1 MATAPETAT
10 TSARGTTSA
19 TPSTSATASTSATGT
34 TSARGTTSATPSTSA
49 TASTFAT
56 VTYDTADAG
65 AYEVLRDRLAAQSAD
80 LARRA
85 GLLNTRRVAEFGS
98 ARLALASTERLR
110 TEQPGVPCD
119 LAAVGDTLLLGS
131 AGRPGDM
138 RTRTAAVADVFTL
151 YDRDLNPLAE
161 SAVPGLLD
169 DPAFVREF
177 ADLHRYYRQARLL
190 RLRAVGGR
198 LLAVFRT
205 GEKAD
210 DIRVLRWE
218 LTEDGRA
225 AFLDARGE
233 RDDVFPPSH
242 DFEWTAA
249 SREDHVLG
257 RHPHVSVR
265 GEFHVSAVGGALTVK
280 LEDDT
285 ETAGGVYSEPVDEP
299 LQSLADADIAHAR
312 VGALILLRVRPY
324 KEDTDRHLVFNTLTK
339 SVVRLDGIG
348 LACRRLPDDQG
359 IVFPGGYCL
368 ATGVHKTYELDATG
382 LEFER
387 EVRSPNGEDVL
398 YAFHARGASRGLLL
412 SYNTIR
418 KEVANPLPCRGW
430 ALAEDGTFTV
440 LRADGDEPAQ
450 VHPVQRWHSPYVSD
464 TYAAAAPTGS
474 GPLARVG
481 NADLVRGISACLS
494 VAGAVGEGITT
505 AEGYRALAASCVRAA
520 DAHHWLGEADLGDL
534 AGALA
539 AVRETAEQ
547 VLGEFETVR
556 DLTRRAA
563 EARDA
568 AAERIASVVRRL
580 RGEAPKEA
588 AAWVRGLTELRHAH
602 GHLLTVKELRY
613 ADAPGID
620 ALAEEAE
627 ASLADLGRR
636 AVAFLA
642 REDAFDAQRADA
654 EALVADAEAI
664 ATVAEAGPVAAR
676 LDELADG
683 LRTVTDVVA
692 ELDLGDTTVRTA
704 LLERVAAVL
713 GGVNRARATLDARR
727 RALLDREGRAEFTA
741 ETALLGQA
749 VTAALA
755 AADTPERC
763 DDQLARL
770 LARLEDLESRFAE
783 FDGFLAELADK
794 RTEIYDALAVRKQA
808 LSDTRARRAGQLA
821 AAAAR
826 IMETITRRC
835 ATLAD
840 ADAVSTYF
848 ASDPMPAKVRR
859 TADELRALGD
869 SVRAEELDGRLK
881 SARQEA
887 SRALRDRTDLYA
899 DDGRTLRL
907 GAHRFAV
914 NTQPLDLTLVPDGD
928 GLAFA
933 LTGTDYRSP
942 VTDPDFAATR
952 ALWDRTLPSESP
964 GVYRAE
970 HLAARLLREH
980 GASAL
985 AAADDLPALVREAA
999 QEAYD
1004 EGYERGVH
1012 DHDATAVLTAL
1023 LPLYDRAGTLVHEPA
1038 ARAAAQLFW
1047 AHGTT
1052 PQARETW
1059 TRRALS
1065 LARARAAFGLS
1076 AAIGDLEEELAGAID
1091 AWSGSTSGPR
1101 PGESVA
1107 GSVGRA
1113 GAGLGPAGTAGVASA
1128 DAAAAAGGVAA
1139 SPPGASGAAGTA
1151 GVPAS
1156 AAGAGSLV
1164 GTADAAVGA
1173 AGPAAAG
1180 GARRAAGVLPAAGGR
1195 ARTAEGFAGAARTVG
1210 LPTGA
1215 LGRPAGPS
1223 GSGAE
1228 GARAAAAYLFHEL
1241 TAAPDGF
1248 VLGAGTRTLLE
1259 KFRRTV
1265 GSPAYDE
1272 DLAALD
1278 DLAARGQL
1286 AEAWI
1291 LSYAAATGADLTP
1304 GDLAEAVAAE
1314 LCPDLPRYDG
1324 DAPPTATAEGLLGT
1338 HPRVTDGRLPLRL
1351 DEFLARTARF
1361 AAHDVPAFR
1370 AYQRRRTALVGAERD
1385 RLRLDDHRPRVMSA
1399 FVRNRLVDEVYLP
1412 LVGDSLAKQLGAT
1425 GDGKRTDTGG
1435 LLLLLS
1441 PPGYGKTTLVEYV
1454 AERLGLMLVKVG
1466 GPALGHAV
1474 TSLDP
1479 ADAPNATARQEIQ
1492 KINFALAAG
1501 NNTLL
1506 YLDDIQ
1512 HTSPELLQKFIPL
1525 CDATRRVDGVWDGRP
1540 RTYDLRGKRFA
1551 VCMAG
1556 NPYTESGARFQVP
1569 DMLAN
1574 RADVWNLGDVLT
1586 GKEEAFALSFL
1597 ENALTANPVL
1607 APLAAR
1613 DRTDLEL
1620 LVRLATGDPTARAD
1634 RLGHA
1639 YPPAELERVLSVLR
1653 HLVAARETVLA
1664 VNAAYIASAAR
1675 SDDTR
1680 TEPAF
1685 RLQGSYRNMNKIA
1698 QRIRP
1703 VMNDAE
1709 RAAVLDDHYR
1719 AEAQTLTQ
1727 GAEANLLKL
1736 AELRGTLTTE
1746 QAARWAEVRTAHV
1759 RARTLGGAE
1768 GDPLSRAVAALGL
1781 LADRVAAVESAITR
1795 AADPRHLLANP
1806 HARHTAD
1813 GGTER

>member
-1 MATAPETAT
+1 MATAPEKA
-10 TSARGTTSA
+10 
-19 TPSTSATASTSATGT
+19 ATGT
-34 TSARGTTSATPSTSA
+34 HDTG
-49 TASTFAT
+49 
-56 VTYDTADAG
+56 DTADAG
-65 AYEVLRDRLAAQSAD
+65 AYEVLRDRLAAQTAD

-85 GLLNTRRVAEFGS
+85 GLLNARRVEEFGS
-98 ARLALASTERLR
+98 ARLELASTERLR
-110 TEQPGVPCD
+110 TEHPGVPCD
-119 LAAVGDTLLLGS
+119 LAAVGDALLLGS
-131 AGRPGDM
+131 TGRPGH
-138 RTRTAAVADVFTL
+138 RTGTAAVADVFTL
-151 YDRDLNPLAE
+151 YDRDLNPLPE

-190 RLRAVGGR
+190 RLRPVGGR

-205 GEKAD
+205 GEKAA

-249 SREDHVLG
+249 TREDHVLG

-348 LACRRLPDDQG
+348 AACRRLPDDQG

-368 ATGVHKTYELDATG
+368 ATGVHKTYELDAAG

-398 YAFHARGASRGLLL
+398 YAFHARGESRGLLL

-450 VHPVQRWHSPYVSD
+450 VHPVQLWHSPYVSD
-464 TYAAAAPTGS
+464 THAAAAPAGS

-494 VAGAVGEGITT
+494 VAGAVGDGITT

-520 DAHHWLGEADLGDL
+520 DGHHWLGEADLGDL

-539 AVRETAEQ
+539 AVRETADQ
-547 VLGEFETVR
+547 VLAEFETVR

-563 EARDA
+563 EARDE

-602 GHLLTVKELRY
+602 GHLLTVKEMRY

-620 ALAEEAE
+620 ALAGEAE
-627 ASLADLGRR
+627 ASLAELGRR

-642 REDAFDAQRADA
+642 REDAFDAQRADV

-692 ELDLGDTTVRTA
+692 ELDVGDATVRTA

-794 RTEIYDALAVRKQA
+794 RTEIYDALAARKQA
-808 LSDTRARRAGQLA
+808 LSDTRARRAEQLA
-821 AAAAR
+821 ASAAR
-826 IMETITRRC
+826 IMETVTRRC

-859 TADELRALGD
+859 TAEELRALGD

-887 SRALRDRTDLYA
+887 ARALRDRTDLYA

-952 ALWDRTLPSESP
+952 AHWDRTLPSESP

-970 HLAARLLREH
+970 HLAARLLRQH

-1012 DHDATAVLTAL
+1012 DHDATLVLTAL
-1023 LPLYDRAGTLVHEPA
+1023 LPLYEKAGTLVHEPA

-1052 PQARETW
+1052 PRAREAW
-1059 TRRALS
+1059 TRRARS
-1065 LARARAAFGLS
+1065 LARARDTFGLW
-1076 AAIGDLEEELAGAID
+1076 AAIAALEEELAGAVGT
-1091 AWSGSTSGPR
+1091 WPGPG
-1101 PGESVA
+1101 PGEMVA
-1107 GSVGRA
+1107 GAGPVPGGAAGGAPAEDGRA
-1113 GAGLGPAGTAGVASA
+1113 GVPPAATGG
-1128 DAAAAAGGVAA
+1128 AAG
-1139 SPPGASGAAGTA
+1139 SLPGAAGPPSGAGAPSGAAGSAAGTA
-1151 GVPAS
+1151 GS
-1156 AAGAGSLV
+1156 GTGTAGS
-1164 GTADAAVGA
+1164 GVGA
-1173 AGPAAAG
+1173 AVSGAAG
-1180 GARRAAGVLPAAGGR
+1180 DAGRAAGVPRAGRGT
-1195 ARTAEGFAGAARTVG
+1195 ARSAEGFAGAAGAVG
-1210 LPTGA
+1210 SATGTS
-1215 LGRPAGPS
+1215 GPPAGAP

-1228 GARAAAAYLFHEL
+1228 HARAAAAYLFHEL
-1241 TAAPDGF
+1241 TTEPEGF

-1265 GSPAYDE
+1265 GTPAYDE

-1291 LSYAAATGADLTP
+1291 SSYAAAGGTGLTP

-1324 DAPPTATAEGLLGT
+1324 DVPPTATAEGLLGT
-1338 HPRVTDGRLPLRL
+1338 HPRITGGRLPLRL

-1361 AAHDVPAFR
+1361 AAHDVPEFR
-1370 AYQRRRTALVGAERD
+1370 AYQRRRTALVGAERA

-1466 GPALGHAV
+1466 GPALGHGV

-1479 ADAPNATARQEIQ
+1479 ADAPNATARQEVE
-1492 KINFALAAG
+1492 KINFALASA

-1525 CDATRRVDGVWDGRP
+1525 CDATRRVDGVWNGAP

-1607 APLAAR
+1607 APLAGR
-1613 DRTDLEL
+1613 DRADLEL

-1634 RLGHA
+1634 RLDHA
-1639 YPPAELERVLSVLR
+1639 YPPAELERILSVLR

-1675 SDDTR
+1675 SDETR

-1698 QRIRP
+1698 QRVRP

-1709 RAAVLDDHYR
+1709 RAAVLDDHYT
-1719 AEAQTLTQ
+1719 AEAQTLTH

-1736 AELRGTLTTE
+1736 AELRGTLTPE
-1746 QAARWAEVRTAHV
+1746 QADRWAEVRTAHV
-1759 RARTLGGAE
+1759 RARTLGGPDD
-1768 GDPLSRAVAALGL
+1768 DPLTRAVAALGL

-1806 HARHTAD
+1806 HARHAA

>member
-1 MATAPETAT
+1 MATAPEKA
-10 TSARGTTSA
+10 
-19 TPSTSATASTSATGT
+19 ATGT
-34 TSARGTTSATPSTSA
+34 HDTG
-49 TASTFAT
+49 
-56 VTYDTADAG
+56 DTADAG
-65 AYEVLRDRLAAQSAD
+65 AYEVLRDRLAAQTAD

-85 GLLNTRRVAEFGS
+85 GLLNARRVEEFGS
-98 ARLALASTERLR
+98 ARLELASTERLR
-110 TEQPGVPCD
+110 TEHPGVPCD
-119 LAAVGDTLLLGS
+119 LAAVGDALLLGS
-131 AGRPGDM
+131 TGRPGH
-138 RTRTAAVADVFTL
+138 RTGTAAVADVFTL
-151 YDRDLNPLAE
+151 YDRDLNPLPE

-190 RLRAVGGR
+190 RLRPVGGR

-205 GEKAD
+205 GEKAA

-249 SREDHVLG
+249 TREDHVLG

-348 LACRRLPDDQG
+348 AACRRLPDDQG

-368 ATGVHKTYELDATG
+368 ATGVHKTYELDAAG

-398 YAFHARGASRGLLL
+398 YAFHARGESRGLLL

-450 VHPVQRWHSPYVSD
+450 VHPVQLWHSPYVSD
-464 TYAAAAPTGS
+464 THVAAAPAGS

-494 VAGAVGEGITT
+494 VAGAVGDGITT

-520 DAHHWLGEADLGDL
+520 DGHHWLGEADLGDL

-547 VLGEFETVR
+547 VLAEFETVR

-563 EARDA
+563 EARDE

-602 GHLLTVKELRY
+602 GHLLTVKEMRY

-620 ALAEEAE
+620 ALAGEAE
-627 ASLADLGRR
+627 ASLAELGRR

-642 REDAFDAQRADA
+642 REDAFDAQRADV

-692 ELDLGDTTVRTA
+692 ELDVGDATVRTA

-794 RTEIYDALAVRKQA
+794 RTEIYDALAARKQA
-808 LSDTRARRAGQLA
+808 LSDTRARRAEQLA
-821 AAAAR
+821 ASAAR

-859 TADELRALGD
+859 TAEELRALGD

-952 ALWDRTLPSESP
+952 AHWDRTLPSESP

-970 HLAARLLREH
+970 HLAARLLRQH

-1012 DHDATAVLTAL
+1012 DHDATLVLTAL
-1023 LPLYDRAGTLVHEPA
+1023 LPLYEKAGTLVHEPA

-1052 PQARETW
+1052 PRAREAW
-1059 TRRALS
+1059 TRRARS
-1065 LARARAAFGLS
+1065 LARARDTFGLS
-1076 AAIGDLEEELAGAID
+1076 AAIAALEEELAGAVGT
-1091 AWSGSTSGPR
+1091 WPG
-1101 PGESVA
+1101 PGEMVA
-1107 GSVGRA
+1107 GAGPVPGGAAAGAPAEDGRA
-1113 GAGLGPAGTAGVASA
+1113 GVPPAAT
-1128 DAAAAAGGVAA
+1128 GGAVG
-1139 SPPGASGAAGTA
+1139 SLPGASGPPSGAGAPSGAAGSAAGTA
-1151 GVPAS
+1151 GSGAG
-1156 AAGAGSLV
+1156 AAGSGAGAPGSGV
-1164 GTADAAVGA
+1164 GAPGSGVGA
-1173 AGPAAAG
+1173 AVSGAAG
-1180 GARRAAGVLPAAGGR
+1180 DAGRAAGVPRAAGGT
-1195 ARTAEGFAGAARTVG
+1195 ARSADGFAGAAGAVG
-1210 LPTGA
+1210 SATGTS
-1215 LGRPAGPS
+1215 GPPAGAP

-1228 GARAAAAYLFHEL
+1228 HARAAAAYLFHEL
-1241 TAAPDGF
+1241 TTEPEGF

-1265 GSPAYDE
+1265 GTPAYDE

-1291 LSYAAATGADLTP
+1291 SSYAAAGGTGLTP

-1324 DAPPTATAEGLLGT
+1324 DVPPTATAEGLLGT
-1338 HPRVTDGRLPLRL
+1338 HPRITGGRLPLRL

-1361 AAHDVPAFR
+1361 AAHDVPEFR
-1370 AYQRRRTALVGAERD
+1370 AYQRRRTALVGAERA

-1454 AERLGLMLVKVG
+1454 AERLGLMLVRVG
-1466 GPALGHAV
+1466 GPALGHGV

-1479 ADAPNATARQEIQ
+1479 ADAPNATARQEVE
-1492 KINFALAAG
+1492 KINFALASA

-1525 CDATRRVDGVWDGRP
+1525 CDATRRVDGVWNGAP

-1607 APLAAR
+1607 APLAGR
-1613 DRTDLEL
+1613 DRADLEL

-1634 RLGHA
+1634 RLDHA
-1639 YPPAELERVLSVLR
+1639 YPPAELERILSVLR

-1675 SDDTR
+1675 SDETR

-1698 QRIRP
+1698 QRVRP

-1709 RAAVLDDHYR
+1709 RAAVLDDHYT
-1719 AEAQTLTQ
+1719 AEAQTLTH

-1736 AELRGTLTTE
+1736 AELRGTLTPE
-1746 QAARWAEVRTAHV
+1746 QADRWAEVRTAHV
-1759 RARTLGGAE
+1759 RARTLGGPDD
-1768 GDPLSRAVAALGL
+1768 DPLTRAVAALGL

-1806 HARHTAD
+1806 HARHTA

>member
-1 MATAPETAT
+1 MATAPEKA
-10 TSARGTTSA
+10 
-19 TPSTSATASTSATGT
+19 ATGT
-34 TSARGTTSATPSTSA
+34 HDTG
-49 TASTFAT
+49 
-56 VTYDTADAG
+56 DTADAG
-65 AYEVLRDRLAAQSAD
+65 AYEVLRDRLAAQTAD

-85 GLLNTRRVAEFGS
+85 GLLNARRVEEFGS
-98 ARLALASTERLR
+98 ARLELASTERLR
-110 TEQPGVPCD
+110 TEHPGVPCD
-119 LAAVGDTLLLGS
+119 LAAVGDALLLGS
-131 AGRPGDM
+131 TGRPGH
-138 RTRTAAVADVFTL
+138 RTGTAAVADVFTL
-151 YDRDLNPLAE
+151 YDRDLNPLPE

-169 DPAFVREF
+169 DPAFGREF

-190 RLRAVGGR
+190 RLRPVGGR

-205 GEKAD
+205 GEKAA

-249 SREDHVLG
+249 TREDHVLG

-348 LACRRLPDDQG
+348 AACRRLPDDQG

-368 ATGVHKTYELDATG
+368 ATGVHKTYELDAAG

-398 YAFHARGASRGLLL
+398 YAFHARGESRGLLL

-450 VHPVQRWHSPYVSD
+450 VHPVQLWHSPYVSD
-464 TYAAAAPTGS
+464 THAAAAPAGS

-494 VAGAVGEGITT
+494 VAGAVGDGITT

-520 DAHHWLGEADLGDL
+520 DGHHWLGEADLGDL

-539 AVRETAEQ
+539 AVRETADQ
-547 VLGEFETVR
+547 VLAEFETVR

-563 EARDA
+563 EARDE

-602 GHLLTVKELRY
+602 GHLLTVKEMRY

-620 ALAEEAE
+620 ALAGEAE
-627 ASLADLGRR
+627 ASLAELGRR

-642 REDAFDAQRADA
+642 REDAFDAQRADV

-692 ELDLGDTTVRTA
+692 ELDVGDATVRTA

-794 RTEIYDALAVRKQA
+794 RTEIYDALAARKQA
-808 LSDTRARRAGQLA
+808 LSDTRARRAEQLA
-821 AAAAR
+821 ASAAR
-826 IMETITRRC
+826 IMETVTRRC

-859 TADELRALGD
+859 TAEELRALGD

-887 SRALRDRTDLYA
+887 ARALRDRTDLYA

-952 ALWDRTLPSESP
+952 AHWDRTLPSESP

-970 HLAARLLREH
+970 HLAARLLRQH

-1012 DHDATAVLTAL
+1012 DHDATLVLTAL
-1023 LPLYDRAGTLVHEPA
+1023 LPLYEKAGTLVHEPA

-1052 PQARETW
+1052 PRAREAW
-1059 TRRALS
+1059 TRRARS
-1065 LARARAAFGLS
+1065 LARARDTFGLW
-1076 AAIGDLEEELAGAID
+1076 AAIAALEEELAGAVGT
-1091 AWSGSTSGPR
+1091 WPGPG
-1101 PGESVA
+1101 PGEMVA
-1107 GSVGRA
+1107 GAGPVPGGAAGGAPAEDGRA
-1113 GAGLGPAGTAGVASA
+1113 GVPPAAT
-1128 DAAAAAGGVAA
+1128 GGAVG
-1139 SPPGASGAAGTA
+1139 SLPGASGPPSGAGAPLGAAGSAAGTA
-1151 GVPAS
+1151 GS
-1156 AAGAGSLV
+1156 GAGAPGS
-1164 GTADAAVGA
+1164 GVGA
-1173 AGPAAAG
+1173 AVSGAAG
-1180 GARRAAGVLPAAGGR
+1180 DAGRAAGVPRAAGGT
-1195 ARTAEGFAGAARTVG
+1195 ARSAEGFAGAAGAVG
-1210 LPTGA
+1210 SATGTS
-1215 LGRPAGPS
+1215 GPPAGAP

-1228 GARAAAAYLFHEL
+1228 HARAAAAYLFHEL
-1241 TAAPDGF
+1241 TTEPEGF

-1265 GSPAYDE
+1265 GTPAYDE

-1291 LSYAAATGADLTP
+1291 SSYAAAGGTGLTP

-1324 DAPPTATAEGLLGT
+1324 DVPPTATAEGLLGT
-1338 HPRVTDGRLPLRL
+1338 HPRITGGRLPLRL

-1361 AAHDVPAFR
+1361 AAHDVPEFR
-1370 AYQRRRTALVGAERD
+1370 AYQRRRTALVGAERA

-1466 GPALGHAV
+1466 GPALGHGV

-1479 ADAPNATARQEIQ
+1479 ADAPNATARQEVE
-1492 KINFALAAG
+1492 KINFALASA

-1525 CDATRRVDGVWDGRP
+1525 CDATRRVDGVWNGAPPHLRPARQALRRLHGRQPLHRVRRPLPGPRHARQPGRRLEPRRRPHRQGGGLRAQLPGERAHRQPGPGPARRPRPRRPGAARPPRHRRPHRPRRPPRPRLPAGRTGADPVRPAPPGGRP
-1540 RTYDLRGKRFA
+1540 RDGAGRQRRLHRLRGPVGRD
-1551 VCMAG
+1551 
-1556 NPYTESGARFQVP
+1556 PYRTRLP
-1569 DMLAN
+1569 
-1574 RADVWNLGDVLT
+1574 
-1586 GKEEAFALSFL
+1586 
-1597 ENALTANPVL
+1597 
-1607 APLAAR
+1607 AP
-1613 DRTDLEL
+1613 
-1620 LVRLATGDPTARAD
+1620 
-1634 RLGHA
+1634 
-1639 YPPAELERVLSVLR
+1639 
-1653 HLVAARETVLA
+1653 
-1664 VNAAYIASAAR
+1664 
-1675 SDDTR
+1675 
-1680 TEPAF
+1680 
-1685 RLQGSYRNMNKIA
+1685 
-1698 QRIRP
+1698 
-1703 VMNDAE
+1703 
-1709 RAAVLDDHYR
+1709 
-1719 AEAQTLTQ
+1719 
-1727 GAEANLLKL
+1727 
-1736 AELRGTLTTE
+1736 
-1746 QAARWAEVRTAHV
+1746 
-1759 RARTLGGAE
+1759 
-1768 GDPLSRAVAALGL
+1768 GL
-1781 LADRVAAVESAITR
+1781 LPQHEQDRPAR
-1795 AADPRHLLANP
+1795 PPRP
-1806 HARHTAD
+1806 
-1813 GGTER
+1813 